1 MLKNLLI
8 VVQLTADELQIYK
21 NHSELRSELE
31 TNAAQARNKNMR
43 NGEQDDFL
51 NLQAATAPALRPGLR
66 LDMLF
71 NYEECNAEDE
81 MLMWSQDVIQIVSD
95 RTNIAKESGG
105 FHTRGDC
112 QVLWDRNESRNEEA
126 STSIVSLPACN
137 FNNYSENS
145 SRLDID
151 L

>member
-51 NLQAATAPALRPGLR
+51 NFQAATAPALRPGLR

-112 QVLWDRNESRNEEA
+112 QVL
-126 STSIVSLPACN
+126 
-137 FNNYSENS
+137 
-145 SRLDID
+145 
-151 L
+151 